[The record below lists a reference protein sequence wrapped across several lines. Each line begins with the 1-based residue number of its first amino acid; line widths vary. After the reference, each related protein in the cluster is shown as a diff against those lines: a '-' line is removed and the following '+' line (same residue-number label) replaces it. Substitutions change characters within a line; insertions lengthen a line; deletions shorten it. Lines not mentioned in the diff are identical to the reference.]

1 MEKNSS
7 SKVGGGPGAGGEGRE
22 KTPQSRRRWRL
33 TAVVGAVL
41 ALLLAT
47 AVSSRSFPKLW
58 ISSNSCKC
66 PVGESVK
73 PSFPD

>member
-1 MEKNSS
+1 MEKNS

-22 KTPQSRRRWRL
+22 KTPQSRRLWRL
-33 TAVVGAVL
+33 TAVVGAVS
-41 ALLLAT
+41 AILLAT
-47 AVSSRSFPKLW
+47 AISSRSFPMLW